1 MPSERSKQI
10 IPILAFMGG
19 IISMLYVFYFM
30 EHLSFSSGIYYGIL
44 NVVNAYNVTPTAGL
58 VNVLSQ
64 ASSIQIGVYFS
75 YIMLPFALISFAIG
89 VLWLFSKSYLKMFA
103 LVLVFSSIVSILLT
117 LFLQLS
123 YVFGGIFTA
132 VGAPFIGPLLSLV
145 AAGYALYAARSKQPA
160 KRAVSQINI
169 NPETP
174 FSNMLMISNRL
185 MSKMSGDLRILD
197 MHFDAAGL
205 ENLARLIP
213 KSSSAFTKISVL
225 TKGDR
230 LGDDFAKIYE
240 DFKAE
245 MRHKD
250 IEFEIRILN
259 PEDAAHQHER
269 MMLDQDAAYKIPP
282 LNIIN
287 KKSESIVSIKRNEA
301 AARFQRMWQRGTKLE
316 NLRQQEPQPK

>member
-1 MPSERSKQI
+1 MPSERSKVI
-10 IPILAFMGG
+10 IPALAFLGG
-19 IISMLYVFYFM
+19 TVSMLYVFYFM
-30 EHLSFSSGIYYGIL
+30 EHLSFSSGVYYGIL
-44 NVVNAYNVTPTAGL
+44 NVVNAYNVTPTTGL
-58 VNVLSQ
+58 LNVLSQ
-64 ASSIQIGVYFS
+64 ASTIQLGVNIS

-89 VLWLFSKSYLKMFA
+89 ILWIFSKSYLKMSA
-103 LVLVFSSIVSILLT
+103 LVLIFSSLVFMLLT
-117 LFLQLS
+117 LFLELS
-123 YVFGGIFTA
+123 FNFSSILMRFV
-132 VGAPFIGPLLSLV
+132 APFIGGILSL
-145 AAGYALYAARSKQPA
+145 AAASYALYSMGAKQPT

-169 NPETP
+169 NPDTP
-174 FSNMLMISNRL
+174 FSNMLMISSRL
-185 MSKMSGDLRILD
+185 MSKLSGDVRILD
-197 MHFDAAGL
+197 MHFDATGL
-205 ENLARLIP
+205 ENLARLVA
-213 KSSSAFTKISVL
+213 KSSSNYTKISVL

-245 MRHKD
+245 MRNRK

-259 PEDAAHQHER
+259 NEDASHQHER

-301 AARFQRMWQRGTKLE
+301 AARFQKMWMRATKLE